1 MFDSFVTPMD
11 CSPPGFSVHGI
22 SQAGILEWVAISSSM
37 GSSRPRDWT
46 GISCIGRWILYHWA
60 TWEAPA
66 YEIAQPLKTKQATFQ
81 HSLGCA
87 HFFSLSLFL
96 LLRWPTLW
104 GVCLSLNKP
113 ISYYHFISEFFH
125 DKAWILNSLAALFHC
140 ILEMELTSIVKMA
153 ILALCVC
160 VL

>member
-11 CSPPGFSVHGI
+11 CSPPDFSVHGI
-22 SQAGILEWVAISSSM
+22 SQAGILEWVAISSSR

-46 GISCIGRWILYHWA
+46 GVSCIGRWILNHWA
-60 TWEAPA
+60 SWEAPA
-66 YEIAQPLKTKQATFQ
+66 YEITHPLKTKQATFQ
-81 HSLGCA
+81 HSLTRA
-87 HFFSLSLFL
+87 LFLSLFL

-113 ISYYHFISEFFH
+113 TSYYHFISEFFH
-125 DKAWILNSLAALFHC
+125 DKVCILNSLPVFLHC
-140 ILEMELTSIVKMA
+140 ILEMALTSIVKIA
-153 ILALCVC
+153 VLSVCVC